1 MIRSSPTVPFGR
13 FDASWPAASRTG
25 LLAEPVA
32 TALGQW
38 GDAGL
43 AESVLVVDTD
53 PELADTAA
61 FSAAYDVPLDVSANC
76 VVIAAKR
83 GGAVT
88 HAACVALASTRVDVN
103 SAVRKHLG
111 ARKASFAPMDT
122 AVAET
127 GMEYGGITPVGL
139 PEGWPLL
146 VDEAVASA
154 PYVLIGSGKRR
165 SKLILPGALLA
176 RLPNAEVV
184 AGLAC

>member
-1 MIRSSPTVPFGR
+1 MIHSSPTVPFGR
-13 FDASWPAASRTG
+13 FDASWPAASRPD

-38 GDAGL
+38 GGTGL

-53 PELADTAA
+53 PEVADTAA

-83 GGAVT
+83 GGVVT
-88 HAACVALASTRVDVN
+88 HAACVALATTRVDVN
-103 SAVRKHLG
+103 SAVRKHFG

-146 VDEAVASA
+146 VDEAVAAA
-154 PYVLIGSGKRR
+154 PFVLIGSGKRR

-184 AGLAC
+184 AGLAR